1 MKNKKQTTLPG
12 EPQPAAN
19 ENMRQSSPGARTA
32 GFLLL
37 LPAVIAL
44 AAGLYMFFV
53 TRGTRLLFL
62 AASTGQLYGQYPV
75 FLIVGA
81 VLLLAAILLLRA
93 NPASALPQK
102 PETAPK
108 EVPET
113 PKAPEAPEA
122 QPAEP
127 AEKPAPARVC
137 PGCGAAVGDGDQFCL
152 KCGNSLAAAGAQKN
166 AAAEQAEA
174 PAQTSD
180 GEMREQCV
188 R

>member
-44 AAGLYMFFV
+44 AAGLYMFFG
-53 TRGTRLLFL
+53 TRGTRLLFI

-108 EVPET
+108 EEPET
-113 PKAPEAPEA
+113 PEA
-122 QPAEP
+122 QPAEQ
-127 AEKPAPARVC
+127 AEKTAPARIC
-137 PGCGAAVGDGDQFCL
+137 PGCGAAIGDGDQFCL
-152 KCGNSLAAAGAQKN
+152 KCGTSLAAAGAQKN
-166 AAAEQAEA
+166 AAAEQAAA

-180 GEMREQCV
+180 GEMRE
-188 R
+188 